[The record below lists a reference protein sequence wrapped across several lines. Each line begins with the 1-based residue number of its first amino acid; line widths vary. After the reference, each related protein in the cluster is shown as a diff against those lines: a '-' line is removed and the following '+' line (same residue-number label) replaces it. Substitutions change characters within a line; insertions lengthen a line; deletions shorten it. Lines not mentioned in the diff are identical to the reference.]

1 MKMRNLLAGLFLALS
16 LVGCANNPFSVVR
29 DPAKLVTLAQKL
41 DAAIDQANA
50 TIAATARQLI
60 NSIKSGAIDKVD
72 GTKYYN
78 LLMDASKAV
87 DTADEY
93 LKVGDLTSAQG
104 QLALETLIVNEVTA
118 YLVKMKGTK

>member
-1 MKMRNLLAGLFLALS
+1 
-16 LVGCANNPFSVVR
+16 
-29 DPAKLVTLAQKL
+29 
-41 DAAIDQANA
+41 
-50 TIAATARQLI
+50 
-60 NSIKSGAIDKVD
+60 
-72 GTKYYN
+72 
-78 LLMDASKAV
+78 MDASKAV